1 MIKFIVLIFALYQ
14 FTLFAQ
20 EKDIK
25 KPEYVIIAN
34 NEIITKEKLGEYGKE
49 GSIKAMN
56 KGVTE
61 EERNILAA
69 MFGDKIGDREFICT
83 IFL

>member
-1 MIKFIVLIFALYQ
+1 MKKLILLIFTIYG
-14 FTLFAQ
+14 FTVFAQ

-34 NEIITKEKLGEYGKE
+34 NEIITQQKVEELGQQGW
-49 GSIKAMN
+49 IKSMN

-61 EERNILAA
+61 EERNKLADK
-69 MFGDKIGDREFICT
+69 FGDKIGDREFNSFKRI
-83 IFL
+83 